1 MRHFFIIFVT
11 VFLANGAYAL
21 DVGDPHP
28 GLDGDTIDDSDNYL
42 GPFLDIQD
50 YLDDG
55 KFVVVSHWAQS

>member
-1 MRHFFIIFVT
+1 MRYFFIIFVT
-11 VFLANGAYAL
+11 VLLANGAYAL
-21 DVGDPHP
+21 DVGDQQP

-55 KFVVVSHWAQS
+55 KFVVVSHWKQS